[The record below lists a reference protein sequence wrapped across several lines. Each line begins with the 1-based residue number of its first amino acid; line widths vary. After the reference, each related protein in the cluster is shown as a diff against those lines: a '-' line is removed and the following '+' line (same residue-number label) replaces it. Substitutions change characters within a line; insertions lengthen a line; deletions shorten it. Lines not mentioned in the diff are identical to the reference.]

1 MRTLLFL
8 ALAVTFFTTPNFAQD
23 EPSDVHQ
30 TTTTP
35 SGARFEIIQSELAAK
50 WTFRLDRFA
59 GRVFQLVKTKDG
71 DYSWDEMKVVDRGTV
86 SQPTRARYQLF
97 ASGIAAKFTFL
108 IDTDTGKTWL
118 LTTSK
123 ETLPDGTEQENNSW
137 EPFPE

>member
-8 ALAVTFFTTPNFAQD
+8 VLTVTCFATPNYAED

-35 SGARFEIIQSELAAK
+35 SGARYEIMQSEIAAK

-59 GRVFQLVKTKDG
+59 GRVYQLVKTKTG
-71 DYSWDEMKVVDRGTV
+71 DYTWEEMEVVDRGTV

-108 IDTDTGKTWL
+108 IDADTGKTWL
-118 LTTSK
+118 LTTSN

-137 EPFPE
+137 EPFSE